1 MTNGRDLTL
10 PIVGIA
16 YANKD
21 GSNRRFAVMTCLPGD
36 PLHLVPEPRNPIDPH
51 AVAVRN
57 ARGEQLGYLPAE
69 RAPWIGAKIRSG
81 IAVSAIFQQETPTG
95 ALLRIRLGEGMPTLP
110 ATTARAVPS
119 HANMM
124 MDWDTVDPDGP
135 EWGA

>member
-1 MTNGRDLTL
+1 MTNGRELSL

-36 PLHLVPEPRNPIDPH
+36 PLHLVPEPRNRIDPH

-69 RAPWIGAKIRSG
+69 RAPWIGSKIRAG
-81 IAVSAIFQQETPTG
+81 VEVSAIFQQETPTG
-95 ALLRIRLGEGMPTLP
+95 AILRIRLGEGVPTLP
-110 ATTARAVPS
+110 AARERVEPS
-119 HANMM
+119 EPRAIT
-124 MDWDTVDPDGP
+124 DWDAVDPDGP